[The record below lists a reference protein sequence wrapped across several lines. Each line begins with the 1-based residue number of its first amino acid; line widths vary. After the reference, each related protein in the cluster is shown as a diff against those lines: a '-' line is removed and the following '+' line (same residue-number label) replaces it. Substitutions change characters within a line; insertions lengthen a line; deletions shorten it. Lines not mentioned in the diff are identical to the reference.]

1 MLLVNKIFNI
11 SLVAK
16 VNIKTKYMYFLIK
29 YKIFLKFG
37 KKLAILSKKIKK
49 KKKRELMYNKIYL
62 EAEKKLTQKKAFI
75 VFVNEFTNTFLID
88 SV

>member
-49 KKKRELMYNKIYL
+49 KRRENLCVIKYI
-62 EAEKKLTQKKAFI
+62 
-75 VFVNEFTNTFLID
+75 
-88 SV
+88 

>member
-1 MLLVNKIFNI
+1 MILVNKFFNI

-37 KKLAILSKKIKK
+37 KKLAILSKKKQK
-49 KKKRELMYNKIYL
+49 NRELIHNKNI
-62 EAEKKLTQKKAFI
+62 
-75 VFVNEFTNTFLID
+75 
-88 SV
+88 

>member
-37 KKLAILSKKIKK
+37 KKLAILSKKKK
-49 KKKRELMYNKIYL
+49 KKKK
-62 EAEKKLTQKKAFI
+62 
-75 VFVNEFTNTFLID
+75 TF
-88 SV
+88 

>member
-49 KKKRELMYNKIYL
+49 KEERTY
-62 EAEKKLTQKKAFI
+62 
-75 VFVNEFTNTFLID
+75 V
-88 SV
+88 

>member
-37 KKLAILSKKIKK
+37 KKLAILSKKKK
-49 KKKRELMYNKIYL
+49 KKKRRENLCITKYI
-62 EAEKKLTQKKAFI
+62 
-75 VFVNEFTNTFLID
+75 
-88 SV
+88 

>member
-1 MLLVNKIFNI
+1 
-11 SLVAK
+11 
-16 VNIKTKYMYFLIK
+16 MYFLIK

-37 KKLAILSKKIKK
+37 KKLAILSKKKKK

>member
-1 MLLVNKIFNI
+1 MILVNKFFNI

-37 KKLAILSKKIKK
+37 KKLAILSKKKKKKK
-49 KKKRELMYNKIYL
+49 KKKRRENLCIIKYI
-62 EAEKKLTQKKAFI
+62 
-75 VFVNEFTNTFLID
+75 
-88 SV
+88 